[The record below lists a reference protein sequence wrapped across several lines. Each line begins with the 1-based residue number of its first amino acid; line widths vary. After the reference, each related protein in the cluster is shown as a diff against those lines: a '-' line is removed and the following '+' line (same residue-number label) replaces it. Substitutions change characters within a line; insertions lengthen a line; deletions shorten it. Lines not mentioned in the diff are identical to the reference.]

1 MLTAAQEI
9 LAIQMNLFL
18 LKPFILKS
26 PYKPARDMQMHTYN
40 VMVEK
45 LISLYHKKG
54 IDPAS
59 LPERDG
65 AIVNPQ
71 KLTEAFLDNLNG
83 DGATDG
89 GGDSRTTGASDPE
102 EDPDDVD
109 DADDADTIAAFGKKS
124 EFWKAASKN
133 PKKDPRNQKC
143 WGQWLSDEDMEDA
156 ITKSEHNPNADGSP
170 YKITDDNR
178 HLWMGCRRIDP
189 SLSGLAHEPR
199 FEGLIRRIGEHF
211 FLGRKQPDVIRANS
225 NGWLVRVLSPFLHSE
240 PCPNKAVSVINVVL
254 GRAQG
259 GKSYEGVLDCW
270 AKYFVHG
277 VFPAYYVRNGGG
289 LADQAEI
296 VRDFNS
302 FKGDLRAFIEKE
314 KSTYPGTY
322 DWLGPAEIEKLLL
335 SPRLMKSP
343 NYKKKCE
350 DFNCIGIETEIV
362 DCAEIDE
369 VWGKR
374 VASEVRKGG
383 PLQKAIRLKMPQVA
397 IGLMNKSTVQRFTQ
411 DGCVLSATIGE
422 PGDGNRI
429 DMDGE
434 RYMVGRKELSTKLF
448 ETKDSKTKFTPF
460 SLFCGVDSR
469 GVHLRSGVGKQRT
482 REVVF
487 HSAYAPACWDT
498 SQPYDDG
505 INAKRVRFAR
515 LLDEVDTS
523 TGEKENHV
531 MNRVNHKDP
540 HIQELAESQ
549 LDPEA
554 HKVRKQARAQTD
566 KAVAED
572 DRCGAELEAA
582 QLREQCMRRGE
593 AVPVTTEEKQEADRV
608 ARAGR
613 AAKRERS
620 SGFLFP
626 DETDEEEESEE
637 EGDEEEEEPMDPRWP
652 SEDEEEDS
660 EEGYVDQNKV
670 LERQKRLIDRLTRQ
684 KRETEA
690 RRKEFELAEQKAM
703 REASGGHVTGMQ
715 AAAMYSV
722 GVTATIFGCMQR
734 HIGGKTQVRVTKMP
748 TPDAYN
754 DLQLNGYRLV
764 DPTKPA
770 KAKGDI
776 RVVEAGVK
784 RLGFIDLRAA
794 KHRNA
799 FLRKWMLTHKK
810 ATIANGVCIPEDPIK
825 PPSARGSFTI
835 PKPFYEPPES
845 PDEQDLT
852 VSWVTEMM
860 DDFAK
865 ARAMNC
871 ARMHNSWERNGPLY
885 LYSLNELQQQRHL
898 LKTARRCAQGM
909 VISGE
914 TRHTVSKD
922 HLIADLFLRANQDSP
937 GCMDDVCCYNYAGQR
952 LTLYFRPD
960 GDFERMLENIFD
972 DTHECVEKLREYLK
986 GDPTMHYAW
995 IDPNTNQPKSKL
1007 DDDWLKKHYIEP
1019 IQQVLRHSVARMP
1032 VTEAEKQAHKDK
1044 QAREE
1049 AAGRD
1054 ASDIP
1059 DPMGRPHF
1067 CEWHK
1072 QCKDAT
1078 TGKVLG
1084 DVTLKSID
1092 FKDPTPQPRYM
1103 ATLFTLI
1110 DACRY
1115 HDDPDSFMPTPFVGM
1130 TKKAGGRAQRYMCHG
1145 HRSRIQV
1152 HTHTCDLFPTKK
1164 LGICMAEAIQEAF
1177 RIAGFD
1183 EVERYHLDGEG
1194 RNTTGRW
1201 MDNWVDQVYV
1211 STEDFV
1217 PLLQNALMSQ
1227 DEWCAMLTKEQRDP
1241 QREGE
1246 TPEAYT
1252 KRLNEAPDECLTRV
1266 IGGQVAQCLK
1276 VALNV
1281 WVNQNRVPTTDDM
1294 PTTEY
1299 PSLHKWLLSHV
1310 NNSPLTRNRF
1320 LRHSVMDQS
1329 EEAIRFDV
1337 EHLCR
1342 DIVDIER
1349 KCAESAIGKR
1359 FDEEVEKYEAEH
1371 DKENTTP
1378 QMEAAARDEAIEVT
1392 MKNFVNRIPLPRYS
1406 KAHAPGGAIEQR
1418 DNAEAAGWEECL
1430 QELLA
1435 RRETINQ
1442 QWEEK
1447 HGKVPFSKYMRDK
1460 ARKNAERLMK
1470 GAQRMREAKVEPDG
1484 GPDKYHGYKISS
1496 ITTWLK
1502 QNPLQK
1508 AGGKAPPK
1516 KERTN
1521 EYYYPHSGYI
1531 AEDFPELME
1540 VCNAW
1545 MAHMIKVEE
1554 LPEKQVAD
1562 HRRRAMTAVRYK
1574 LSYEFWN
1581 SCTGDAAHVS
1591 TADNCATLTD
1601 ELRDKLDDLLQEV
1614 ALLDT
1619 PPKMVTLLTHY
1630 ARAEANTM
1638 AANAIDSFGKF
1649 NLYRTTIYREQ
1660 HKAVETDAP
1669 PAKRVR
1675 GATSAASTLSAVGKR
1690 MQAEVDSVVMQQ
1702 SMQREHAKDLETLNG
1717 KAPMWT
1723 SGSPVSIP
1731 ETNSERDYDLSILGT
1746 DEDYNQVVY
1755 RGVASDDDDDDDDD
1769 AMQS

>member
-40 VMVEK
+40 VMIEK
-45 LISLYHKKG
+45 LFSLYHKKG
-54 IDPAS
+54 IDAAS

-71 KLTEAFLDNLNG
+71 KLTEAFLDSLNSDDPTTG
-83 DGATDG
+83 SGGGSSDG
-89 GGDSRTTGASDPE
+89 GGGGSVVPEASDAE
-102 EDPDDVD
+102 EDP
-109 DADDADTIAAFGKKS
+109 DDADTIAAFGKKS
-124 EFWKAASKN
+124 DFWKIASKN

-156 ITKSEHNPNADGSP
+156 ITKSDHNPHADGSP

-178 HLWMGCRRIDP
+178 HMWMGCRRIDP
-189 SLSGLAHEPR
+189 SLSGLAYEPR

-314 KSTYPGTY
+314 KSKYPGTY

-335 SPRLMKSP
+335 SPRLMKP
-343 NYKKKCE
+343 PGNKKKCE

-369 VWGKR
+369 AWGKR
-374 VASEVRKGG
+374 VAAEVAKGR

-397 IGLMNKSTVQRFTQ
+397 IGLMNKSTVQRFTE
-411 DGCVLSATIGE
+411 DGCVLSATVGE
-422 PGDGNRI
+422 SGDGNRI

-498 SQPYDDG
+498 SRPYDDG

-554 HKVRKQARAQTD
+554 HKARKQAQAQTD

-582 QLREQCMRRGE
+582 QMREQCMRRGE
-593 AVPVTTEEKQEADRV
+593 AVPVTAEEKQEVDRV
-608 ARAGR
+608 ARDGR
-613 AAKRERS
+613 AAKRARS
-620 SGFLFP
+620 PGFRFP
-626 DETDEEEESEE
+626 DETDEEG
-637 EGDEEEEEPMDPRWP
+637 EGEEEEEEEVEEEPVDPRWP
-652 SEDEEEDS
+652 SDDDEDEDS
-660 EEGYVDQNKV
+660 EEGYVDHDKE
-670 LERQKRLIDRLTRQ
+670 LERQQRLIDRLTRQ
-684 KRETEA
+684 KGKTEA

-810 ATIANGVCIPEDPIK
+810 ATIVNGVCIPEDPIK

-852 VSWVTEMM
+852 VPWVHEMM

-898 LKTARRCAQGM
+898 LKAARRCAQGM

-922 HLIADLFLRANQDSP
+922 HLIADLFLRAHQDSP
-937 GCMDDVCCYNYAGQR
+937 GCMDDVCCYNYAGKR

-960 GDFERMLENIFD
+960 SDFERMLENIFD
-972 DTHECVEKLREYLK
+972 ETHGCVQKLREYLK

-995 IDPNTNQPKSKL
+995 IDPNTKQAKSKL

-1032 VTEAEKQAHKDK
+1032 VTEAEKAAHKDK

-1059 DPMGRPHF
+1059 DPVGRPRF

-1115 HDDPDSFMPTPFVGM
+1115 HDDPGGFMPTPFVGM

-1227 DEWCAMLTKEQRDP
+1227 DEWCALLTKEQRDP

-1246 TPEAYT
+1246 TVEAHA

-1276 VALNV
+1276 VALDV
-1281 WVNQNRVPTTDDM
+1281 WVNQNRAPTTDDM
-1294 PTTEY
+1294 PTTDY
-1299 PSLHKWLLSHV
+1299 PCLHKWLLSHV
-1310 NNSPLTRNRF
+1310 NNSPIARNRF

-1329 EEAIRFDV
+1329 EEGIRFDV
-1337 EHLCR
+1337 EQLCQ
-1342 DIVDIER
+1342 DVVNIER

-1359 FDEEVEKYEAEH
+1359 FDEEVEAYLEKH
-1371 DKENTTP
+1371 DKENTSA
-1378 QMEAAARDEAIEVT
+1378 QMEVAHAEAIEET
-1392 MKNFVNRIPLPRYS
+1392 MKNFVHRIPLPRYS

-1418 DNAEAAGWEECL
+1418 DQAEAAGWEECL

-1447 HGKVPFSKYMRDK
+1447 HGKVPFIKYVRDK

-1470 GAQRMREAKVEPDG
+1470 GAQRMHEAEVEPDG
-1484 GPDKYHGYKISS
+1484 GPDKYHGYKVSS
-1496 ITTWLK
+1496 ITAWLK
-1502 QNPLQK
+1502 QHPLQK

-1521 EYYYPHSGYI
+1521 DYYYPHTSHLV
-1531 AEDFPELME
+1531 EDFPELMAI
-1540 VCNAW
+1540 CNAW
-1545 MAHMIKVEE
+1545 VEHMTKVEK
-1554 LPEKQVAD
+1554 LPDKQVAD

-1574 LSYEFWN
+1574 LSYEFWQA
-1581 SCTGDAAHVS
+1581 CTGDAAHVS

-1601 ELRDKLDDLLQEV
+1601 ELRDKLDDLLEEV

-1619 PPKMVTLLTHY
+1619 PPKMVPLLVHY

-1638 AANAIDSFGKF
+1638 AANTIDSFGKF

-1660 HKAVETDAP
+1660 NKAAETDAP
-1669 PAKRVR
+1669 PAKRTCR
-1675 GATSAASTLSAVGKR
+1675 ATSAAATTLSAVGQR
-1690 MQAEVDSVVMQQ
+1690 MQTEVDSAVMQQ
-1702 SMQREHAKDLETLNG
+1702 SIQEEHAKDLQQLNG
-1717 KAPMWT
+1717 KAPTWT
-1723 SGSPVSIP
+1723 RGSPVSVP
-1731 ETNSERDYDLSILGT
+1731 ETNSDNEND
-1746 DEDYNQVVY
+1746 NQVIY
-1755 RGVASDDDDDDDDD
+1755 RGAVSDDDDDNDD
-1769 AMQS
+1769 AMES